1 MAKSRKQ
8 IEEEARIVLQMLEK
22 QVNLQNSVNSSY
34 DKYIE
39 AVKKYKDIQ
48 ATLTKSI
55 ELERITRKKILDH
68 QSGVNVLS
76 AQQLIE
82 EQTKLKI
89 LEKQNFQ
96 LSLQRK
102 LYKDTLKEVN
112 AMKLALADSVLPTLK
127 ALEKIP
133 GLFKGAYSNLKGL
146 GLFEMDKA
154 MKQSA
159 LSMGILSKES
169 GGFRGSIISASKQT
183 AILGIGIKELSQI
196 QAQYSEGV
204 GTTALMSERT
214 LKALGEM
221 AAATGLGAEGT
232 AQMAVDMRNQNV
244 SAENTAKFVEQTM
257 NSSHKLGVD
266 ASKVVKLVSKNI
278 KMLNKYNFKDGVKG
292 LAKMAQTI
300 TKLGVDMEFAAGFA
314 DKLWDVEGAVN
325 MSAQLQVMGGAW
337 AQLADPFHL
346 MYMARNDMAGLTE
359 EIGKAAEQSVVFNK
373 KTGQFDMPAKEMH
386 RLKIIAE
393 QTGIAYDDL
402 VTAGKNAKK
411 FSMINAQV
419 NFDFGGDKDL
429 KEYVTNKSFLD
440 EKGDAKIVL
449 NGETKLLKT
458 LSQQDKNIL
467 KTQMQEQASLKAR
480 AQEAQSFDETLSNL
494 IMQLKIYLLPLIT
507 KLSDPKK
514 GLVAKLQDFSEKIN
528 KKGGLGETISK
539 LAGIVGDFVAGVANF
554 MVENPMLVAG
564 IAAFTKSIPLLIGG
578 IKLFG
583 GLFNAVKW
591 FMNGLALSK
600 GFMVG
605 TGGMGGAGGGGM
617 RGAMNSIGGGTGQ
630 IGGGLFGMRNAGAMS
645 RMGLGTMGKIGANF
659 RGAAG
664 SAGAIGGG
672 LLAGGIAGFGE
683 YGEQKEKGKGTG
695 EAVGRGVLKGLGA
708 GGGAWAGAAAGAA
721 LGSVIPVVGTIIGG
735 LLGGAIGGMAGGKL
749 GDLDTYGVDDAI
761 FTNPINDGFKAT
773 GPGEMLSKAMGKKFG
788 SNHSKGNG
796 IMTNGTV
803 TPIHNADKVKAIMAS
818 KPGGGIDRYERD
830 MFKNSSNSEQKGVN
844 NSTKHSFEP
853 INGSITVEIPGLNKS
868 FSVEDKDA
876 MFESLKEQL
885 KRKVTEDVTNTR
897 VKNKNGGKTKPTYS

>member
-169 GGFRGSIISASKQT
+169 GGFRGSIVSAAKQT
-183 AILGIGIKELSQI
+183 AILGVGIKELSQI

-214 LKALGEM
+214 LKSLGEM

-232 AQMAVDMRNQNV
+232 AQMATDMVNQNV
-244 SAENTAKFVEQTM
+244 SAEKTVKFVEETM
-257 NSSHKLGVD
+257 DKSHKMGVN
-266 ASKVVKLVSKNI
+266 ATKVVKLVSKNI

-359 EIGKAAEQSVVFNK
+359 EIGKAAEQSVIFNK

-480 AQEAQSFDETLSNL
+480 AQEAQSFDETLTNL

-514 GLVAKLQDFSEKIN
+514 GLVAKLQNFSEKIN
-528 KKGGLGETISK
+528 KKGGLGETIEK

-554 MVENPMLVAG
+554 MVENPMLVAT
-564 IAAFTKSIPLLIGG
+564 IAAFTKSIPLLIGA

-583 GLFNAVKW
+583 GIFNAVKW

-605 TGGMGGAGGGGM
+605 TGGMGGGGM
-617 RGAMNSIGGGTGQ
+617 KGAMNSIGGGTGQ
-630 IGGGLFGMRNAGAMS
+630 LGGGLFGMRNAGAMG

-659 RGAAG
+659 KGAAG

-672 LLAGGIAGFGE
+672 ILAGGIAGFGE

-735 LLGGAIGGMAGGKL
+735 LLGGALGGMAGGAL
-749 GDLDTYGVDDAI
+749 GDLDNYGVDDAI

-853 INGSITVEIPGLNKS
+853 INGSLTIKIPGQKKS
-868 FSVEDKDA
+868 FSIEDKDA
-876 MFESLKEQL
+876 MFESLKEQM

-897 VKNKNGGKTKPTYS
+897 VKNKNGGKPKPSYT